1 MHCALAAGGT
11 MKKQA
16 FHPFLCAAA
25 LVALP
30 ALAQVSGAQ
39 GPRIALGV
47 GVEQSDNALKTNTRE
62 RSDTK
67 EYLDLDLG
75 YLRDSDYLSADA
87 QYRAEIANYRND
99 TTEDA
104 SVLTGQSKLAWK
116 LLPGRMQIDVSHDRS
131 EQIRDSRNADIRNN
145 RQLRDIVSAGPTF
158 MARLSPVDQIV
169 LDGRYS
175 QVSYDRGDETA
186 VAGTNQ
192 SDSERTSGGLS
203 WQHQLRKTD
212 LLSASYQ
219 YSEVTFDEFTEELTY
234 HQLYGTYA
242 VKLRNSGYTVSLGVN
257 RSERESSGDDS
268 DGFYAQIG
276 WNLQSGEHRFGVTA
290 INQLTDSGVGLG
302 GNGLIGANF
311 SPNDSNFDVVDVVE
325 RTSLNLDY
333 GFSGLCERCD
343 VGLRLGYD
351 EQDFDEQPRDQK
363 TTGGSL
369 TLGYKL
375 TPTLKLSLRGDYS
388 EIEFLQDAGGGRT
401 DKRENYGLTLDW
413 MLSRSL
419 TMRAWITDEQ
429 RKSDAALQGYE
440 ELFGGV
446 SVSYRFR

>member
-1 MHCALAAGGT
+1 
-11 MKKQA
+11 
-16 FHPFLCAAA
+16 
-25 LVALP
+25 
-30 ALAQVSGAQ
+30 
-39 GPRIALGV
+39 
-47 GVEQSDNALKTNTRE
+47 
-62 RSDTK
+62 
-67 EYLDLDLG
+67 
-75 YLRDSDYLSADA
+75 
-87 QYRAEIANYRND
+87 
-99 TTEDA
+99 
-104 SVLTGQSKLAWK
+104 
-116 LLPGRMQIDVSHDRS
+116 
-131 EQIRDSRNADIRNN
+131 
-145 RQLRDIVSAGPTF
+145 

-413 MLSRSL
+413 MMSRSL